1 MSSEKSEIK
10 SSTIRVTAETKEK
23 LEDLKVGNESLNTI
37 ILNLLK
43 ENEKLNNILLN
54 IESLK
59 EYLRK

>member
-23 LEDLKVGNESLNTI
+23 LESLKVGNESLNTI

-43 ENEKLNNILLN
+43 ENEKLNHILGN

>member
-23 LEDLKVGNESLNTI
+23 LESLKVGNESVNTI
-37 ILNLLK
+37 ILNLLM
-43 ENEKLNNILLN
+43 ENEKLNHILGN